1 MGITRSS
8 PAPDLFEVPDQRLTK
23 WAPER
28 WPVSPDWQL
37 VVSQFFASEEGKKL
51 GRFVEGRLAARATIF
66 PVKPLHAL
74 ALTPLRAVKVV
85 ILGQDP
91 YHGLGQA
98 HGLAFSVRP
107 GVAIPPSLRNIF
119 KEIVRDSA
127 LPKGQFDLSSGSLAR
142 WASQGV
148 LLLNS
153 CLTVEQN
160 QPASHEN
167 QGWEVLTDALLKTV
181 WSLSEDVVFMLWGKQ
196 AQAKLAMLSSDTD
209 LSAAGQ
215 RRHLVLTANHPSP
228 LSAMRPPIP
237 FLGCGHFGQANAYL
251 ARHGKTPID
260 W

>member
-1 MGITRSS
+1 MGASQSS
-8 PAPDLFEVPDQRLTK
+8 SATDLFEVPDQRLTK

-28 WPVSPDWQL
+28 WPVSPDWQP
-37 VVSQFFASEEGKKL
+37 VVSQFFGSEQGQKL
-51 GRFVEGRLAARATIF
+51 GRFVQNRLAAGATIY
-66 PVKPLHAL
+66 PSEPLKAL
-74 ALTPLRAVKVV
+74 ALTPLHAIKVV

-91 YHGLGQA
+91 YHGPGQA

-107 GVAIPPSLRNIF
+107 GAASPPSLRNIF
-119 KEIVRDSA
+119 KEIARDSA
-127 LPKGQFDLSSGSLAR
+127 LPKSAVGGSSGSLER

-160 QPASHEN
+160 QSSSHEK
-167 QGWEVLTDALLKTV
+167 QGWEALTDALIKTIWV
-181 WSLSEDVVFMLWGKQ
+181 SSQCVVFMLWGKQ
-196 AQAKLAMLSSDTD
+196 AQAKLTMLSGGGD
-209 LSAAGQ
+209 LSANGE

-228 LSAMRPPIP
+228 LSALRPPIP
-237 FLGCGHFGQANAYL
+237 FLGCGHFGRADAYL